1 MELDFFISLY
11 KLLNFIAIILNF
23 SGDEWLKINF

>member
-1 MELDFFISLY
+1 MELDFLLSLY
-11 KLLNFIAIILNF
+11 KLLNFIAIVLNF

>member
-1 MELDFFISLY
+1 MSWIFFISLY
-11 KLLNFIAIILNF
+11 KLLNFIAIVLNF

>member
-1 MELDFFISLY
+1 MELDFLVSLY
-11 KLLNFIAIILNF
+11 KLLNFIAIVLNF